1 MANTFTF
8 ANQTLTDADIF
19 GGISYICDLNT
30 GDEFSIG
37 NTASASV
44 SFVTDKQVPLYTKDQ
59 TNGFFEWTQDNVSR
73 GKYYV
78 TEVTKVNG
86 TWYSVTAYD
95 AMILLET
102 SITSLSLSYP
112 LTVSAAA
119 SAIAAYIGCTV
130 SGTIYNGTMAC
141 DALDDTTT
149 IRELLGWVAEASG
162 ASVKIDAADHIVFLY
177 YAASGI
183 TVTAS
188 DYKEDGLDVADYT
201 CAAID
206 NVTICDMAGMTAAT
220 AGSGTNSL
228 FIQGNPFMYEATSTE
243 AAVILGLVD
252 SFVYAP
258 FTCEM
263 FDENGLDVG
272 MTATFGTVTTLVMHI
287 ESDEDGAVASA
298 VGSDSRAEFNKS
310 LDIIVNEALAV
321 ASDAQQTAQELNLH
335 FWYTP
340 SGSEAGAHI
349 AEVDK
354 PTFEANPTGGNLLS
368 NSAGVKVREG
378 TKVLAEM
385 SKDGFD
391 AKTYDANDN
400 EVTIAHLGYG
410 PGTNSGGGT
419 SNAPYYTFG
428 TRRSGFSVGN
438 YSVAEGLSS
447 VASGEASHAEGYQ
460 TQAEAHYSHAEGW
473 QTIAD
478 QEPLNIG
485 FATHQGIHAGGTE
498 SIAYGNTAF
507 VHGKNAIA
515 HTLQTV
521 IGISNIETTDN
532 GDTIL
537 YEGITLPQHAFVIG
551 NGSLNGDTRS
561 NAFTVD
567 WSGNTVASGIFESKG
582 SGYSSK
588 FGCQNVSGCH
598 IYTDAPTFYF
608 NKGIGMVNNG
618 SIGSTTYPAGGLV
631 LKQACWVAGMTSGG
645 VLRNMCAVSG
655 NDLFFGYGSY
665 SGSAGNVYFDGN
677 IVNIR
682 SRNNVNV
689 TGTLV
694 VDSNRIKNLYA
705 YNNTT
710 TYQTNVYINSSGY
723 YNRTT
728 NTSSKRYKHDIK
740 DVVSKELD
748 PHHLYDIEVKQFK
761 YNDDV
766 VTDKN
771 DCRYGKDLIG
781 FISEQV
787 KEVFPIAVDI
797 NENGECEAWH
807 TQYMIP
813 PMLALIQEQHKRI
826 EALERRLS

>member
-130 SGTIYNGTMAC
+130 SGTIYNGTQT
-141 DALDDTTT
+141 ALAGTIDDTVS
-149 IRELLGWVAEASG
+149 IRKLLGWVAEASG

-228 FIQGNPFMYEATSTE
+228 FIQGNPFLYEATSTE

-310 LDIIVNEALAV
+310 LDIIVNEALSV
-321 ASDAQQTAQELNLH
+321 ANAAQQTADNLNLH
-335 FWYTP
+335 FWYTA
-340 SGSEAGAHI
+340 SGAEAGAHI

-354 PTFEANPTGGNLLS
+354 PTFETNPAGGNLLS
-368 NSAGVKVREG
+368 NTNGIKVRKG
-378 TKVLAEM
+378 LDDLA
-385 SKDGFD
+385 
-391 AKTYDANDN
+391 
-400 EVTIAHLGYG
+400 
-410 PGTNSGGGT
+410 
-419 SNAPYYTFG
+419 TFG
-428 TRRSGFSVGN
+428 ASGATIGVTDGTQSYVAMDYHSMQMIDKEGDVYFHISDLRDASGEWTPTDTFTGDGTTKIYTLTYNVKLGTHPTITIDGVSVSASAYVFYIPNRIEFTTAPTSGSIIETTYTTTAN
-438 YSVAEGLSS
+438 VKAYTIGIRTEDSVIGGMSVAESYDNT
-447 VASGEASHAEGYQ
+447 ASGRCSHAEGSNTEASGNYAH
-460 TQAEAHYSHAEGW
+460 AEGNNTEASGYACHAEGGYTVASESTAHAEGYHTVASKANAHAEGSYTTASGGDSHAEGSQTTASGYYAHAEGENTTASGW
-473 QTIAD
+473 RSHSQNQGTIALKSAQTTLGSYNEED
-478 QEPLNIG
+478 TANTT
-485 FATHQGIHAGGTE
+485 THPSGTN
-498 SIAYGNTAF
+498 AYGTYA
-507 VHGKNAIA
+507 
-515 HTLQTV
+515 V
-521 IGISNIETTDN
+521 I
-532 GDTIL
+532 
-537 YEGITLPQHAFVIG
+537 VG
-551 NGSLNGDTRS
+551 NGTDDDDRS
-561 NAFTVD
+561 NALAVD
-567 WSGNTVASGIFESKG
+567 WTGDVFLAVDTTSASGTD
-582 SGYSSK
+582 YDL
-588 FGCQNVSGCH
+588 
-598 IYTDAPTFYF
+598 YTAITALGWDSD
-608 NKGIGMVNNG
+608 V
-618 SIGSTTYPAGGLV
+618 
-631 LKQACWVAGMTSGG
+631 
-645 VLRNMCAVSG
+645 
-655 NDLFFGYGSY
+655 
-665 SGSAGNVYFDGN
+665 
-677 IVNIR
+677 IV
-682 SRNNVNV
+682 
-689 TGTLV
+689 
-694 VDSNRIKNLYA
+694 
-705 YNNTT
+705 
-710 TYQTNVYINSSGY
+710 
-723 YNRTT
+723 
-728 NTSSKRYKHDIK
+728 
-740 DVVSKELD
+740 
-748 PHHLYDIEVKQFK
+748 
-761 YNDDV
+761 
-766 VTDKN
+766 
-771 DCRYGKDLIG
+771 
-781 FISEQV
+781 
-787 KEVFPIAVDI
+787 
-797 NENGECEAWH
+797 
-807 TQYMIP
+807 
-813 PMLALIQEQHKRI
+813 
-826 EALERRLS
+826 